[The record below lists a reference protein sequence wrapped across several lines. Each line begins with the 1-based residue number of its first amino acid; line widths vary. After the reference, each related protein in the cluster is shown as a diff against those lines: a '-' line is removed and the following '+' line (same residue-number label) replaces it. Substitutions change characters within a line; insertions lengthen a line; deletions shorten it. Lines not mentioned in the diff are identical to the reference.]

1 MSLQPATEAAY
12 DATAF
17 DSKPTMVEQTAYE
30 LTEDATE
37 PQVMVNFISPASLLY
52 VDGGDHLPSEARY
65 RRRTRSAH
73 RAQASLL
80 RRHHRRP
87 TRPGLH
93 ASIVEKEDGK
103 FYIKDEG
110 SSGGTYVNRRKLR
123 VNDMVELHHN
133 DIVNFN
139 TVSYRFELNDQ
150 SEQARAK
157 AQRMR
162 PRPETGLCSSM
173 SDRGHDPLHA
183 TRSIFPNQEA
193 GSSPY
198 DGIDTQSRPV
208 SLSSLTPTR
217 RNAHVH
223 ALAGK

>member
-1 MSLQPATEAAY
+1 MLMRRKQPAEDVFTKATEAAY

-37 PQVMVNFISPASLLY
+37 PQVMVNFISPASLVY
-52 VDGGDHLPSEARY
+52 VEGGDHLPSKLDIEGGREV
-65 RRRTRSAH
+65 RIGRK
-73 RAQASLL
+73 QAYCDVLIDDQRVS
-80 RRHHRRP
+80 R
-87 TRPGLH
+87 LH

-133 DIVNFN
+133 DIINFN

-150 SEQARAK
+150 S
-157 AQRMR
+157 AQ
-162 PRPETGLCSSM
+162 
-173 SDRGHDPLHA
+173 
-183 TRSIFPNQEA
+183 
-193 GSSPY
+193 
-198 DGIDTQSRPV
+198 
-208 SLSSLTPTR
+208 
-217 RNAHVH
+217 
-223 ALAGK
+223 GKP